1 MNNFSSYIF
10 INTRTVDRP
19 LSLLSKMPFY
29 EIALKIF
36 FACLLFSF
44 TPPCHVAASYTQLDG
59 NEASLPAKPGNVNL
73 SVYYETLSPTCSNF
87 IVQNLE
93 GVFNNDLISI
103 INLRLVPWGDAN
115 ISKSNNAF
123 ICKVTLLLNLL
134 YLGWTY
140 FAYAFH
146 LSVVFSF
153 NFKPYLQC
161 SFIWFSLSPEN
172 RNF

>member
-1 MNNFSSYIF
+1 MNSFSSYIF
-10 INTRTVDRP
+10 INTRSVDRP

-44 TPPCHVAASYTQLDG
+44 TSPSHVAASYTQLDG
-59 NEASLPAKPGNVNL
+59 SEASLPAKPGNVNL

-115 ISKSNNAF
+115 ISKSNNAC
-123 ICKVTLLLNLL
+123 ICKVILLLNLL
-134 YLGWTY
+134 YLG
-140 FAYAFH
+140 
-146 LSVVFSF
+146 
-153 NFKPYLQC
+153 
-161 SFIWFSLSPEN
+161 
-172 RNF
+172 